1 MRQYIE
7 SRRAAADVAPFRI
20 AAYDDTEGE
29 FAQAA
34 GPGAAPLMGV
44 TGSLGAVA
52 GTVCDVIRSGPT
64 ELEYGGAVGF
74 GDPLTAD
81 IAGRAVV
88 AQPGEAYIA
97 RADEAGDE
105 GTIGRVFIE
114 RGFVPAAVAP

>member
-7 SRRAAADVAPFRI
+7 SRRAAADVEPHRI
-20 AAYDDTEGE
+20 AAYDDVEGE
-29 FAQAA
+29 FKQAG
-34 GPGAAPLMGV
+34 GPSADPLMGV

-52 GTVCDVIRSGPT
+52 GTVCDVIRNGPT

-81 IAGRAVV
+81 IAGRGVV
-88 AQPGEAYIA
+88 AQPGQPYIA

-114 RGFVPAAVAP
+114 RGRLPAA

>member
-7 SRRAAADVAPFRI
+7 SRRAATDVAPFRI

-34 GPGAAPLMGV
+34 GPSDAPLMGV

-74 GDPLTAD
+74 GNLLTAD
-81 IAGRAVV
+81 ADGRAVV
-88 AQPGEAYIA
+88 AQPGDAYIA
-97 RADEAGDE
+97 RADEAGDA
-105 GTIGRVFIE
+105 GTVGRVFIE

>member
-1 MRQYIE
+1 MRYIE
-7 SRRAAADVAPFRI
+7 SRRAAEDVAPHRI

-34 GPGAAPLMGV
+34 GANAAPLMGV

-52 GTVCDVIRSGPT
+52 GVVCDVIRSGPT
-64 ELEYGGAVGF
+64 ELEYGDAVGF

-114 RGFVPAAVAP
+114 RGTVPAAVAP